1 MNGMKATN
9 IVTDLKFNNFFLN
22 EKLFLIWVEIKHFLS
37 RVHGLHSLMFYFIP
51 VIFYLSDNTVVNI
64 MIFLK
69 EN

>member
-9 IVTDLKFNNFFLN
+9 IVTDLKFNKFFLN
-22 EKLFLIWVEIKHFLS
+22 ENLFLIWVEIKHFLS
-37 RVHGLHSLMFYFIP
+37 WVCGLHLLMFYFIP
-51 VIFYLSDNTVVNI
+51 VIFYLSDNIVVNI